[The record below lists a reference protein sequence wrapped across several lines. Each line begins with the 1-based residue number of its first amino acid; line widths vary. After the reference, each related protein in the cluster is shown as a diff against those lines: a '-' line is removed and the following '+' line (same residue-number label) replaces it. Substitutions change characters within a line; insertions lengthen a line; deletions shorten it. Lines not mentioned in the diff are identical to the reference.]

1 MFDEAHC
8 ISEWGENFRPD
19 FKEMG
24 QLRSFF
30 KAPVLALTA
39 TSTAAVKR
47 DIMSVLQLSES
58 DTDII
63 AQSADRP
70 NIFLEMRK
78 KINKE
83 YEKELGWLFE
93 YLKSNGK
100 KSKKIILYC
109 RSIDTVSEIFI
120 TMKDSLGKSAYIDEI
135 ERSENLIVEMY
146 HKCTDESSK
155 ERILDEFSSASSNI
169 RCLIATVALGMGLD
183 IKDIDIIIHI
193 GCPKSVISFWQET
206 GRCAR
211 DGRQGFSLVL
221 YDNFTASLKS
231 TDKNMAQIVR
241 NPAGKCMR
249 QMILD
254 YFSVS
259 DQGKLDHKSCTGCE
273 LEQCKCSHCLC
284 CSVCAKQCPCNKDDS
299 YVDKFLSGE

>member
-146 HKCTDESSK
+146 HKCTDESS
-155 ERILDEFSSASSNI
+155 
-169 RCLIATVALGMGLD
+169 
-183 IKDIDIIIHI
+183 
-193 GCPKSVISFWQET
+193 
-206 GRCAR
+206 
-211 DGRQGFSLVL
+211 
-221 YDNFTASLKS
+221 
-231 TDKNMAQIVR
+231 
-241 NPAGKCMR
+241 
-249 QMILD
+249 
-254 YFSVS
+254 
-259 DQGKLDHKSCTGCE
+259 
-273 LEQCKCSHCLC
+273 
-284 CSVCAKQCPCNKDDS
+284 
-299 YVDKFLSGE
+299 